1 MSGLEDTLKAIIED
15 NKQFRDA
22 SNERFAKL
30 LDVMQSGTADEFSST
45 ISEIFNEVTGREDSE
60 VLGGDGRTEPTDGS
74 ARSSADA
81 VGGQAASQES

>member
-1 MSGLEDTLKAIIED
+1 MADFEQTLRSLMND

-45 ISEIFNEVTGREDSE
+45 IEAIFSEVTGREDPE
-60 VLGGDGRTEPTDGS
+60 VLGGDGRTEPTDGG
-74 ARSSADA
+74 AGSSADA

>member
-1 MSGLEDTLKAIIED
+1 MND

-45 ISEIFNEVTGREDSE
+45 IEAIFSEVTGREDPE
-60 VLGGDGRTEPTDGS
+60 VLGGDGRTEPVDGS
-74 ARSSADA
+74 AGTSTDA
-81 VGGQAASQES
+81 VGG